1 MSLALDRVAIT
12 LGGRLL
18 VANVSLEL
26 NRGEVVGLLGPNG
39 AGKTTTFNLVTGLLR
54 PDEGDVLLDGESV
67 ADLSMPVRAR
77 RGIGYLPQ
85 EASVFRQLSVRDNL
99 RLALAESGTP
109 PELRRARLETLIEDF
124 HLSAFQ
130 HRLGYQLSGGERR
143 RCEVARAL
151 AVGAEGPRYL
161 LLDEPFA
168 GVDPLAV
175 ADLQDLIH
183 VLRQR
188 GMGVLITD
196 HNVRETLATIDRAY
210 ILTEGSI
217 LASGSS
223 AEVAANPL
231 VRRHYLGESFA
242 LLATPGF
249 WGGDP
254 IEPVEVE
261 PPEPEPLPIPT
272 TVESALPTPTRRR
285 DTWQRRLS
293 HGSRPLMRSLQT
305 LTRPVR
311 PWLRRIPLLDRWLTS
326 ELMGPLLFGIAAF
339 TAVSLSVGVVFELVR
354 RVAESG
360 LPLVTAMV
368 VLALRLPGFLVLSFP
383 MATLM
388 ATLLAYSRLSGSS
401 ELTALRSVGVST
413 RRMVVPALAL
423 AVLMSLLTFVFNDL
437 IVPRA
442 NLAATNTLERALGR
456 ALSSDKGDNILYSRF
471 GLVTQKDGDSSRE
484 LTHIFYS
491 RKYRSGEMQDVT
503 LIDFS
508 RLGQRQMLIAQTGQW
523 NDDKGM
529 WEFRDGRI
537 LNIDERTGGT
547 TSAQFDRYLY
557 PLGRDPQEVAKLP
570 TDASLM
576 TVGQARRAERLLR
589 EANNA
594 KEARRL
600 RVRIQEKF
608 AFPAICLVF
617 GLIGS
622 SLGVRPHSRTSRS
635 QGFGISVLLIFGYYL
650 MSFIFSS
657 LGINGSLAPI
667 PAAWLPVI
675 LGLGAGTWLLQ
686 RASR

>member
-26 NRGEVVGLLGPNG
+26 HPGEVVGLLGPNG

-67 ADLSMPVRAR
+67 ADLPMPVRAR

-99 RLALAESGTP
+99 RLVLAESGTP
-109 PELRRARLETLIEDF
+109 KELRRERLETLIEDF
-124 HLSAFQ
+124 HLGAFQ

-210 ILTEGSI
+210 ILTEGSL

-242 LLATPGF
+242 LLAAPGF

-254 IEPVEVE
+254 IEPVVE
-261 PPEPEPLPIPT
+261 APPAPDPLPLPSSG
-272 TVESALPTPTRRR
+272 SAEQAPARRR
-285 DTWQRRLS
+285 SSWQRRLRQ
-293 HGSRPLMRSLQT
+293 GSRPLVRRLQRLIT
-305 LTRPVR
+305 PLR
-311 PWLRRIPLLDRWLTS
+311 PWLRRIPLLDRWLTG

-360 LPLVTAMV
+360 LPLVTAML
-368 VLALRLPGFLVLSFP
+368 VLLLRLPGFLVLSFP

-413 RRMVVPALAL
+413 RRMVVPALVL
-423 AVLMSLLTFVFNDL
+423 AVVMSLLTFVFNDL
-437 IVPRA
+437 IVPRS

-456 ALSSDKGDNILYSRF
+456 AISSDKGDNILYSRF
-471 GLVTQKDGDSSRE
+471 GRIKLEDGESTRQ
-484 LTHIFYS
+484 LTHIFYA
-491 RKYRSGEMQDVT
+491 RKYREGGMQDVT

-508 RLGQRQMLIAQTGQW
+508 RLGQRQMLMAETGKW

-557 PLGRDPQEVAKLP
+557 PLSRDPQEVAKLP

-589 EANNA
+589 EANNN

-657 LGINGSLAPI
+657 LGINGTLAPF

-675 LGLGAGTWLLQ
+675 LGLGAGTWLLR
-686 RASR
+686 RASQ